1 MSRYRVRPT
10 WPFRYREYEPGEEF
24 VANLDPDVEERA
36 VRKGALEVLD
46 ATRERLDPAR
56 AKPPRRSRS

>member
-1 MSRYRVRPT
+1 MRRYRVRPT

-24 VANLDPDVEERA
+24 VADLEPDVEERA

-46 ATRERLDPAR
+46 DARDPLDPAS
-56 AKPPRRSRS
+56 ATPPKRRGS